1 MKLQELAQT
10 RAVLE
15 RFLYSDTLR
24 GEVLEM
30 LMEIFGRSAGSG
42 SLGATKTVEMKENR
56 RLPHSF
62 RRLHDSQ
69 PRFCLT
75 ASSI

>member
-1 MKLQELAQT
+1 MKLHELDQT

-30 LMEIFGRSAGSG
+30 LVEKFGRSTGAG
-42 SLGATKTVEMKENR
+42 SLGATKTVEMEEDR
-56 RLPHSF
+56 RLPPCF
-62 RRLHDSQ
+62 Q
-69 PRFCLT
+69 EI
-75 ASSI
+75 A

>member
-30 LMEIFGRSAGSG
+30 LMEMFGRSAGSG
-42 SLGATKTVEMKENR
+42 SLGATKTVEMKEDR
-56 RLPHSF
+56 
-62 RRLHDSQ
+62 
-69 PRFCLT
+69 
-75 ASSI
+75 